1 MNDQEILNLF
11 ETTGAIQHGHF
22 ILSSG
27 KRSGTYCQCSKL
39 FIDPQVGSKVCD
51 ELKTRVDEQIT
62 SKIDLIISPAL
73 GGLLVGYELA
83 RSIGCD
89 FMFYERSG
97 EQFELRRGFSIKE
110 QANVLFVEDVIT
122 TGKST
127 NECLENLNQMNI
139 NLLGIATIVDRSNEV
154 LFDNFEI
161 ISLLKI
167 NIPVYDSDNLPD
179 DLEKIKPIKPGSRI
193 IQ

>member
-1 MNDQEILNLF
+1 MNDKEILNLF

-39 FIDPQVGSKVCD
+39 FIDPRVGSKVCD
-51 ELKTRVDEQIT
+51 ELKIRVDEQIT

-83 RSIGCD
+83 RSIGCK
-89 FMFYERSG
+89 FMFYERLG

-122 TGKST
+122 TGKSSL
-127 NECLENLNQMNI
+127 ECSNI
-139 NLLGIATIVDRSNEV
+139 IQKMGGKIVGYACIIDRSNGK
-154 LFDNFEI
+154 
-161 ISLLKI
+161 SLIKDKI
-167 NIPVYDSDNLPD
+167 VSQVQLSIPTYTKENLPKELIGID
-179 DLEKIKPIKPGSRI
+179 AIKPGSRNL
-193 IQ
+193 

>member
-1 MNDQEILNLF
+1 
-11 ETTGAIQHGHF
+11 
-22 ILSSG
+22 
-27 KRSGTYCQCSKL
+27 
-39 FIDPQVGSKVCD
+39 
-51 ELKTRVDEQIT
+51 
-62 SKIDLIISPAL
+62 
-73 GGLLVGYELA
+73 
-83 RSIGCD
+83 
-89 FMFYERSG
+89 MFYERSG

-127 NECLENLNQMNI
+127 NECLEKLNQLNI

-167 NIPVYDSDNLPD
+167 DIPVYDSDNLPD

>member
-27 KRSGTYCQCSKL
+27 KRSRTYCQCSKL

-73 GGLLVGYELA
+73 GVNCRFNPTCSNYAIKSLKKHGLFKGLYY
-83 RSIGCD
+83 SIIRISKCHPW
-89 FMFYERSG
+89 
-97 EQFELRRGFSIKE
+97 
-110 QANVLFVEDVIT
+110 
-122 TGKST
+122 GKS
-127 NECLENLNQMNI
+127 
-139 NLLGIATIVDRSNEV
+139 GD
-154 LFDNFEI
+154 D
-161 ISLLKI
+161 
-167 NIPVYDSDNLPD
+167 PVP
-179 DLEKIKPIKPGSRI
+179 
-193 IQ
+193 

>member
-1 MNDQEILNLF
+1 
-11 ETTGAIQHGHF
+11 
-22 ILSSG
+22 
-27 KRSGTYCQCSKL
+27 
-39 FIDPQVGSKVCD
+39 
-51 ELKTRVDEQIT
+51 
-62 SKIDLIISPAL
+62 
-73 GGLLVGYELA
+73 
-83 RSIGCD
+83 
-89 FMFYERSG
+89 MFYERSG
-97 EQFELRRGFSIKE
+97 EQFDLRRGFSIKE

-127 NECLENLNQMNI
+127 NECLEKLSQMNI

>member
-11 ETTGAIQHGHF
+11 EATGAIQHGHF

-39 FIDPQVGSKVCD
+39 FIDPQIGSKVCD
-51 ELKTRVDEQIT
+51 ELKTRVDKQIT

-83 RSIGCD
+83 RSIGCN

-127 NECLENLNQMNI
+127 NECLEKLNQLNI

-167 NIPVYDSDNLPD
+167 DIPVYDSDNLPD

>member
-1 MNDQEILNLF
+1 MWWVKD
-11 ETTGAIQHGHF
+11 
-22 ILSSG
+22 SSWW
-27 KRSGTYCQCSKL
+27 TDNC
-39 FIDPQVGSKVCD
+39 
-51 ELKTRVDEQIT
+51 
-62 SKIDLIISPAL
+62 KIDLIISPAL

-83 RSIGCD
+83 RSIGCN

-127 NECLENLNQMNI
+127 NECLEKLNQLNI

-167 NIPVYDSDNLPD
+167 DIPVYDADNLPD

>member
-1 MNDQEILNLF
+1 M
-11 ETTGAIQHGHF
+11 
-22 ILSSG
+22 
-27 KRSGTYCQCSKL
+27 
-39 FIDPQVGSKVCD
+39 
-51 ELKTRVDEQIT
+51 
-62 SKIDLIISPAL
+62 IISPAL

-127 NECLENLNQMNI
+127 NECLEKLNQLNI

-179 DLEKIKPIKPGSRI
+179 DLKKIKPIKPGSRI

>member
-11 ETTGAIQHGHF
+11 ETTEAIQHGHF

-39 FIDPQVGSKVCD
+39 FIDPQIGSKVCD
-51 ELKTRVDEQIT
+51 ELKTRVDKQIT

-97 EQFELRRGFSIKE
+97 EQFELR
-110 QANVLFVEDVIT
+110 
-122 TGKST
+122 
-127 NECLENLNQMNI
+127 
-139 NLLGIATIVDRSNEV
+139 
-154 LFDNFEI
+154 
-161 ISLLKI
+161 KI
-167 NIPVYDSDNLPD
+167 GRAHV
-179 DLEKIKPIKPGSRI
+179 
-193 IQ
+193 